1 MKNPFFAIKLYCS
14 KIYSFEYFERL
25 FYKKWLKS
33 LKKNINDYKNVNT
46 NSPRLFW
53 GPVPIINNKYWS
65 NNLKSVGFESKTVMK
80 EFYSIN
86 NSTDYDIY
94 FEDIIKTHKQKLVPE
109 ILRYKFSD
117 LVIFDYLLKNFDI
130 FHIPATGLLFKGV
143 ELEKFELDV
152 LKLLG
157 KKIVF
162 IPYGSDTYM
171 YSKVRDASLQHALLL
186 SYPQYGREEE
196 EIESRVKRLEK
207 NADAVIVSAMIDGIS
222 RWDVL
227 PFSVLTIDHNIW
239 KRSVRTSKANGT
251 DGYVNIVHTPNHR
264 GFKGSEFIIEAVQQ
278 LKEEGLKINLILLE
292 KVQNSEVNRILMED
306 ADILAEQLIFIGYAM
321 SGLEGMSVGL
331 PVLSNL
337 NNEVYTRLFRRYS
350 YLNECPILSTNPE
363 TIKDNLRI
371 LIRNPELR
379 KELGNAGI
387 EYSRKYHSIE
397 ANEYLFRNLY
407 DKIWHNKESNL
418 LNLFHPLNADS
429 WNNKSPKIKHP
440 LVENKIP
447 DQLLEKLNK

>member
-1 MKNPFFAIKLYCS
+1 
-14 KIYSFEYFERL
+14 
-25 FYKKWLKS
+25 
-33 LKKNINDYKNVNT
+33 
-46 NSPRLFW
+46 
-53 GPVPIINNKYWS
+53 
-65 NNLKSVGFESKTVMK
+65 
-80 EFYSIN
+80 
-86 NSTDYDIY
+86 
-94 FEDIIKTHKQKLVPE
+94 
-109 ILRYKFSD
+109 
-117 LVIFDYLLKNFDI
+117 
-130 FHIPATGLLFKGV
+130 
-143 ELEKFELDV
+143 
-152 LKLLG
+152 
-157 KKIVF
+157 
-162 IPYGSDTYM
+162 
-171 YSKVRDASLQHALLL
+171 
-186 SYPQYGREEE
+186 
-196 EIESRVKRLEK
+196 
-207 NADAVIVSAMIDGIS
+207 
-222 RWDVL
+222 
-227 PFSVLTIDHNIW
+227 
-239 KRSVRTSKANGT
+239 
-251 DGYVNIVHTPNHR
+251 
-264 GFKGSEFIIEAVQQ
+264 
-278 LKEEGLKINLILLE
+278 
-292 KVQNSEVNRILMED
+292 MED